1 MQNLKSPKK
10 YIEQQSVLVIATG
23 IVIGL
28 AIKDFAES
36 FISAFIAPVLDK
48 IMDGTRG
55 LQNNILDIGGIRF
68 GVGLFINATINLAAM
83 AFIVII
89 MARIFNAAV
98 KENRERQLNK
108 NGSSKNLSKKNSL
121 KSSKQ

>member
-55 LQNNILDIGGIRF
+55 LQNNILDVGGIRF
-68 GVGLFINATINLAAM
+68 GVGLFINAT
-83 AFIVII
+83 IVII

-108 NGSSKNLSKKNSL
+108 NGSSKNLSKKNPL